1 GSLDVSRLTLRSTA
15 SLDLVDTGT
24 QVDLSADTIAYDSD
38 DDMVKRKISVLRSR
52 KGHPIYSREDIREQ
66 YCITR
71 KELAVLEDKR
81 STRGLFGCL
90 AAQGQAGSPCNAALF
105 SCVQRASSDENIP
118 PPPPP
123 STGKDPDED
132 DDFASSGFRRR
143 PKPFCLQ
150 DPKLRFSNLDSV
162 DSDSVRVVVHS
173 RSFSARPRLQSCNSY
188 GSTSQGSLASSN
200 LSYSSRSASRPSN
213 LSLQYER
220 AAVGQCRSADAL
232 HDGSRRRQSD
242 GGVKTPDLLLDDRRP
257 KHVSFDS
264 NSLVRSNTVAGGLE
278 DVELSMGPA
287 ATSTPLGRRAVSTPD
302 GSQERLLDAR
312 YYQDS
317 FERSSFGRRRAL
329 VKTQATQTETMV
341 HAKPSLPAYLTL
353 SPRAARGVKHKAT
366 RRRKTKENRRA
377 GTSISDDSDDEDV
390 MEVDLVSK
398 QQRLLPSPKTH
409 KQGKGKD
416 SSTLSKP
423 NASGEG
429 ASGARSTSSRAQ
441 LEELHRVTAKSTSA
455 RENRA
460 SSKAFEP
467 SRNHGDIAATRK
479 DPRPDN
485 HHSGPRVEQ
494 FTAAAKQ
501 HTIKELAKKDDDK
514 KVRPTPGEGLTSPDS
529 ESSSSQ
535 FTERESS
542 RSERST
548 SSSGPA
554 AAAKQRITN
563 ADAGRQDTSDS
574 TSEYV
579 TATEHSA
586 KLRDAGGTTS
596 SGSATMPRRD
606 GTDTSFESASSTSVF
621 SSPCSRN
628 GHRTKTPSPTR
639 DDAGTRAAL
648 KDNED
653 GGLSSEETEK
663 GHNDSSDESTKKEEL
678 ALSSESG
685 EYSLGRAE
693 GAENDGDDEDRTDKS
708 EDEEETLEKDG
719 EGEAGAVPQP
729 PSESTLTSP
738 DLCRTAFDQEEDSLS
753 EENSNSD
760 QQITERYQPPALGKP
775 EEPIKIEPPPQEER
789 EASPEQPKQ
798 LYSSSEYLD
807 SEEVATPSF
816 DSATTTSGSF
826 NLDPAA
832 ISILDQSLET
842 SHASNVST
850 TDSDGKSVVVVEGD
864 STRNDDST
872 DVTDSSTSTQGRREE
887 QLKLSASV
895 SALGLEGGGAIPK
908 QSGAEHRRR
917 RERASRVRWETMDTS
932 CTAGPLSLEERRREY
947 NCRRSRSL
955 SRSPEGSRGV
965 LEAAVCSQCG
975 EKVREHRV
983 PGAYSW
989 ERPLM
994 RAHCPDGRRSAP
1006 CPDYGRHLPP
1016 YAGDLYDDDDDDED
1030 AESTS
1035 SIRSDSSPS
1044 SSSSSSPSPSR
1055 ADSPDSTES
1064 EREFR
1069 RHYVTITH
1077 RMIHRKASVE
1087 MYRRVAHRCFEA
1099 TKTVRIEKSNGEFGF
1114 RIHGSRPVVVS
1125 AIEKG
1130 ERHEQ
1135 PPEPRAGQ
1143 TTIYTASH

>member
-1 GSLDVSRLTLRSTA
+1 MN
-15 SLDLVDTGT
+15 
-24 QVDLSADTIAYDSD
+24 LSVDTIAYDSD
-38 DDMVKRKISVLRSR
+38 DDMVKRKISVLRNR

-81 STRGLFGCL
+81 TTRGLFGCL

-105 SCVQRASSDENIP
+105 SCVQRTSSDDNIP
-118 PPPPP
+118 PP
-123 STGKDPDED
+123 TGEDGRPDDD

-200 LSYSSRSASRPSN
+200 FSYSSRCPSRPSN

-220 AAVGQCRSADAL
+220 ATIGQCRSVDAL
-232 HDGSRRRQSD
+232 HDGSWRRQSD

-278 DVELSMGPA
+278 EVELSIGPA

-317 FERSSFGRRRAL
+317 FERSSFGHRRTL
-329 VKTQATQTETMV
+329 VKTQATQTETV
-341 HAKPSLPAYLTL
+341 NQTKSPLPAYLTL
-353 SPRAARGVKHKAT
+353 SPRAARNVKHKAA
-366 RRRKTKENRRA
+366 RRRKAKENRRA

-409 KQGKGKD
+409 KQGKAKLEGSVTSRIAHD
-416 SSTLSKP
+416 GSLEMRSLPSRPQADEISRVTSKP
-423 NASGEG
+423 EHSREQRPNSGNLDM
-429 ASGARSTSSRAQ
+429 ARNHSDVNTRK
-441 LEELHRVTAKSTSA
+441 EPR
-455 RENRA
+455 REN
-460 SSKAFEP
+460 
-467 SRNHGDIAATRK
+467 DIHRTE
-479 DPRPDN
+479 
-485 HHSGPRVEQ
+485 PRVEQ
-494 FTAAAKQ
+494 LKPAK
-501 HTIKELAKKDDDK
+501 HYASRDVSRKDEK
-514 KVRPTPGEGLTSPDS
+514 SSRHALGENLTSPDS

-554 AAAKQRITN
+554 ATAKQRVAS

-586 KLRDAGGTTS
+586 KIRDTARTAS
-596 SGSATMPRRD
+596 SGSVNQPRRD

-621 SSPCSRN
+621 SSPSSRN
-628 GHRTKTPSPTR
+628 GQRTKSPSPTT
-639 DDAGTRAAL
+639 DDTAKRLAAKEL
-648 KDNED
+648 EE

-693 GAENDGDDEDRTDKS
+693 GVEDDEDDEDRTDKS
-708 EDEEETLEKDG
+708 EGEEEALEKDVDVDSLSQARTSDDG
-719 EGEAGAVPQP
+719 
-729 PSESTLTSP
+729 TLSP
-738 DLCRTAFDQEEDSLS
+738 LHQCRTSFDQEDDPSRNEDENDDMETIMMPLMTFRDVQNAISRSEIRQYDELSTVSEVS

-760 QQITERYQPPALGKP
+760 QQITERYQPPVQDVPESDKP
-775 EEPIKIEPPPQEER
+775 TTPPPEDR
-789 EASPEQPKQ
+789 HSSPDPPKQ

-826 NLDPAA
+826 NIDPMMTN
-832 ISILDQSLET
+832 ILDLSLD
-842 SHASNVST
+842 HASNLST
-850 TDSDGKSVVVVEGD
+850 TDSDGKSVVAVEGD

-872 DVTDSSTSTQGRREE
+872 DVTDSSTSTPGRRDEE
-887 QLKLSASV
+887 QQQSQPQLQQPRLPKLTNFNM
-895 SALGLEGGGAIPK
+895 SALGLEGGGAIP
-908 QSGAEHRRR
+908 
-917 RERASRVRWETMDTS
+917 
-932 CTAGPLSLEERRREY
+932 
-947 NCRRSRSL
+947 
-955 SRSPEGSRGV
+955 
-965 LEAAVCSQCG
+965 
-975 EKVREHRV
+975 
-983 PGAYSW
+983 
-989 ERPLM
+989 
-994 RAHCPDGRRSAP
+994 
-1006 CPDYGRHLPP
+1006 
-1016 YAGDLYDDDDDDED
+1016 
-1030 AESTS
+1030 
-1035 SIRSDSSPS
+1035 I
-1044 SSSSSSPSPSR
+1044 
-1055 ADSPDSTES
+1055 
-1064 EREFR
+1064 
-1069 RHYVTITH
+1069 
-1077 RMIHRKASVE
+1077 
-1087 MYRRVAHRCFEA
+1087 
-1099 TKTVRIEKSNGEFGF
+1099 
-1114 RIHGSRPVVVS
+1114 
-1125 AIEKG
+1125 
-1130 ERHEQ
+1130 
-1135 PPEPRAGQ
+1135 
-1143 TTIYTASH
+1143 